1 MNTSIAISSYDTRGD
16 PQIKLISGVNP
27 DAQNSKLST
36 WSKKAN
42 SLTTNFYRSTMR
54 IDRTDITHADEEEN

>member
-1 MNTSIAISSYDTRGD
+1 MKTSIAISSWDTLGN

-27 DAQNSKLST
+27 DALNSKLST

-42 SLTTNFYRSTMR
+42 TLTTNLYRATTR
-54 IDRTDITHADEEEN
+54 IDRTDITNADQDDD